1 MMTTTAWYVHGEVRQ
16 EGVSLAVNVT
26 AIGGYLAFDKVA
38 AADQN
43 S

>member
-1 MMTTTAWYVHGEVRQ
+1 MTT